1 MDNGMFQLENYKPLR
16 ELVFEH
22 IKHAIITG
30 ELKPGERLM
39 EVQLAEKLGVSRTP
53 VREAIRKLELEG
65 LVVMVPRKGA
75 FVSDVSLKDIIDV
88 FEVRETLE
96 GLASYLAAERIT
108 KEEIENLNEILNKT
122 KENVEKGDS
131 RGIIECDVKFH
142 DAVFNA
148 SRNEKLI
155 QIMANLQEHIHR
167 FRIIYVNMAERANKL
182 VEEHG
187 ELLQAIKTGNAQKAK
202 KLAIKHVENIQN
214 EVIKELS
221 QDK

>member
-22 IKHAIITG
+22 IKRAIITG

-108 KEEIENLNEILNKT
+108 KEEIDNLAEILKKT

-167 FRIIYVNMAERANKL
+167 FRIIYINMSERANKL

-187 ELLQAIKTGNAQKAK
+187 ELLNAIKTGNAQQAR
-202 KLAIKHVENIQN
+202 KLAIKHVESIQR

>member
-22 IKHAIITG
+22 IKRAIITG

-108 KEEIENLNEILNKT
+108 KEEIDNLTEILRRT
-122 KENVEKGDS
+122 KENVEKGDNQ
-131 RGIIECDVKFH
+131 GIIECDVKFH

-167 FRIIYVNMAERANKL
+167 FRIIYVNMAERANRL

-187 ELLQAIKTGNAQKAK
+187 ELLNAIKSGNAQQAR
-202 KLAIKHVENIQN
+202 KLAVKHIEGIQR